1 MRDGR
6 SPTVV
11 SREWRRPGVR
21 LEKSSAS
28 DAQIYVDLARPAVLE
43 HGSHAVNSIT
53 LREAIIAFENLLKN
67 GQDIATI
74 TSAGRTFMSAEI
86 RRLLKSPTAIGEEA
100 AIPETPKGGSHDGS
114 PVTLGPGRQ

>member
-43 HGSHAVNSIT
+43 HGAHAVNCFT
-53 LREAIIAFENLLKN
+53 LQEAIIAFENLPKV

-74 TSAGRTFMSAEI
+74 ASAGRTLTSAEI
-86 RRLLKSPTAIGEEA
+86 GRLLKAPPAIGDEA
-100 AIPETPKGGSHDGS
+100 AITETPKGEPYEGSS
-114 PVTLGPGRQ
+114 L